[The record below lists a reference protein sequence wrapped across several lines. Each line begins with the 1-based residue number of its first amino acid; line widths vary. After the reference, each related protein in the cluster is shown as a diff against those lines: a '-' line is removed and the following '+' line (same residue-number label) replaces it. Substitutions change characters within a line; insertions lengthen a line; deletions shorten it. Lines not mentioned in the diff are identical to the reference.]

1 MNQKML
7 KKWMW
12 RLLGAVLVLVLAAL
26 WVLLDASP
34 AIAQEK
40 TVNYALT
47 DQRDRDFSHKDLGHG
62 VFAGADLTHANFEG
76 SDMTESILT
85 KAIFEVANLKGVNL
99 TNALA
104 DRVTFEGADLR
115 DAILV
120 DAIATNTSF
129 YKAQIA
135 GADFSGALID
145 RYQVAQMCKRA
156 TGVNPV
162 TGVETRYSLGCR

>member
-1 MNQKML
+1 ML
-7 KKWMW
+7 KKWMC
-12 RLLGAVLVLVLAAL
+12 RLLGAVLVLVLAVF
-26 WVLLDASP
+26 WVLLDATP
-34 AIAQEK
+34 AIAQDSK
-40 TVNYALT
+40 VNYALT
-47 DQRDRDFSHKDLGHG
+47 DQRDSDFSHKDLVGG
-62 VFAGADLTHANFEG
+62 VFAGADMTHANFEG
-76 SDMTESILT
+76 SNMTEAILT

-99 TNALA
+99 TSALA

-129 YKAQIA
+129 YKAQVE

-145 RYQVAQMCKRA
+145 RYQIAQMCKRA

-162 TGVETRYSLGCR
+162 TGIATRDSLGCR